1 MKKLIRR
8 WKRIPRKLRFF
19 LDVFLALILLFGF
32 LLTREIPA
40 VWDDTRFRRA
50 EKANLAGPSEILDLF
65 HVPEEWAPVG
75 YARLLLAD
83 AGEEVLFCPFYTNYN
98 GYGALYR
105 REKTDGILLTTPPS
119 FLLGSWDL
127 SVVPLFLFA
136 DDPAAVRAEVQLR
149 LSEDVVLEL
158 SQVRGADAPDEERDQ
173 HTRQR
178 FFWFDIPMPENSWS
192 KKRALLWDLWETNSS
207 TANSAAE
214 FPATIRLYDAG
225 GMLLETREYVVR
237 SRAMDAQGSTVPDAA
252 E

>member
-1 MKKLIRR
+1 MKRLFRR
-8 WKRIPRKLRFF
+8 FSRKHRFF
-19 LDVFLALILLFGF
+19 LDVALTLLLLLAIVAVVG
-32 LLTREIPA
+32 IPA
-40 VWDDTRFRRA
+40 VGDDTRFRRA

-75 YARLLLAD
+75 YARLLVAD

-105 REKTDGILLTTPPS
+105 REKTGGILLTTPPA
-119 FLLGSWDL
+119 FTLGSWDL
-127 SVVPLFLFA
+127 SVVPLFLFT
-136 DDPAAVRAEVQLR
+136 DEPAAVRAEVQLR

-158 SQVRGADAPDEERDQ
+158 SQVRGTDVPDEERDK

-214 FPATIRLYDAG
+214 FTATIRLYDAD
-225 GMLLETREYVVR
+225 GMLLETREYVIR
-237 SRAMDAQGSTVPDAA
+237 SRAMDAQ
-252 E
+252 EKK